1 MSEELQNIPE
11 IKPGQEDALYRRS
24 RSSRTPKQ
32 SNFNGLL
39 VFIIL
44 LMIIIMG
51 IGSYTLYEVEQKLDQ
66 ADILLTKGQES
77 ISDLNER
84 LAATGTDVSKTLQ
97 NMQGE
102 IGEHFKQIDMLWG
115 HAYRTNKPNIEKNT
129 KAVLSIRKQLDDDLG
144 MLKRSV
150 VSAEAGFNSIS
161 DEMTRA
167 NQELREDKQ
176 GMTTQISL
184 IRGHVQDQET
194 NLLQNEKDIQRI
206 NNQLVEIEEAIDAID
221 NHRRQINQRILEMQ
235 NLIQSQ

>member
-24 RSSRTPKQ
+24 GSSRTPKQ

-44 LMIIIMG
+44 LMAIIMA
-51 IGSYTLYEVEQKLDQ
+51 IGGYTLYEVQQKLDQ

-102 IGEHFKQIDMLWG
+102 IGENFKQIDMLWG
-115 HAYRTNKPNIEKNT
+115 HAYRTNKPNIEKNR
-129 KAVLSIRKQLDDDLG
+129 KAVSSIRKQLDDDLG
-144 MLKRSV
+144 MLKRSA
-150 VSAEAGFNSIS
+150 VSVEASFKSVS

-167 NQELREDKQ
+167 NQELREDTQ

-184 IRGHVQDQET
+184 VRGQVQDQET

-221 NHRRQINQRILEMQ
+221 NHRRQINQRIVEMQ